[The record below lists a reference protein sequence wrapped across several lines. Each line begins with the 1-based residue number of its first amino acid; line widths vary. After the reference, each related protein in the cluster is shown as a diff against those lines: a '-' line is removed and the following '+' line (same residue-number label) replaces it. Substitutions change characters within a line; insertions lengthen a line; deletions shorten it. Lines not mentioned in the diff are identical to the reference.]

1 MTVSVDACSSPNNV
15 MIKQL
20 LRALAALALV
30 ATPTLLRA
38 QEIEPEDAVQSEEQ
52 VIQGQATEFIFVEGS
67 LPLVPSS
74 NTIASKL
81 PLSLF
86 MTPNNIGIVTAELMR
101 EQNARVMGDALTNI
115 SGINVQAGF
124 GVTDYFVIRGF
135 DSLSSSLIL
144 TDGAPEPE
152 ATYWQLYNV
161 ELVEVLKGP
170 GGFLYGSNPLA
181 GTVNLVRKQPLSA
194 QRMTGGASYG
204 SFAEFEG
211 LLDYNYGKPDSDV
224 AFRINGLYRSSD
236 GYRDA
241 KDSRVTAF
249 NPSLSWQLSEGHR
262 LNASF
267 EYVDARYS
275 PDAGVPLLLT
285 GFNADGS
292 PNFEVAPVDPKSN
305 YNSQFD
311 QSEQDIYRFQIDY
324 EGTISDSV
332 TLRNKLYSRR
342 LAWLSDG
349 TLINGAAP
357 RFIPSGIVGYD
368 VFRTFIALDDQQ
380 NFSGNQFEAIFEFAT
395 GSVSHNL
402 LTGVEFGRYAD
413 EFTLDVAF
421 LPPVDLDNPVNF
433 PIDPQPIPGQMVA
446 GDARSLV
453 FAPYAIDQ
461 ISFSRHFQLLVGARL
476 DKIDFKDDLS
486 GRERSDSEVS
496 PMFGAV
502 WLPTRDVSVYG
513 NYSRSF
519 SPPSPRAFGDFEP
532 EKSRQVEFG
541 VKTRWL
547 DGRAQ
552 LTAAVYELERENIA
566 IPDDNGFTQ
575 QIGNQRSRGFELELA
590 IEPGS
595 GFRAVA
601 AYAYTDAEL
610 TKFAQTVF
618 VPTPIGFLPIVFDRS
633 GNRPAFAP
641 EHLLSFWG
649 TKTFNNALGLSLG
662 GRYIGEQF
670 IAEDNAFAMS
680 GAFVVN
686 AAATYGWD
694 NYRLSVNVQNLT
706 GTDYYTRGFGS
717 QSVIPALPAAAWF
730 RLGVA
735 F

>member
-1 MTVSVDACSSPNNV
+1 M
-15 MIKQL
+15 MKQF
-20 LRALAALALV
+20 LRTLALV
-30 ATPTLLRA
+30 ALVAAPAQLLA
-38 QEIEPEDAVQSEEQ
+38 QETDQEDTAQSKEQ
-52 VIQGQATEFIFVEGS
+52 VVQGQATDFIFVEGS

-81 PLSLF
+81 PMSLF
-86 MTPNNIGIVTAELMR
+86 MTPNNVGIVTSELMR
-101 EQNARVMGDALTNI
+101 EQNARVLGDALNNV
-115 SGINVQAGF
+115 SGINVQPGF

-181 GTVNLVRKQPLSA
+181 GTVNLVRKQPLLA
-194 QRMTGGASYG
+194 QRVAGGASYG
-204 SFAEFEG
+204 SFADFEG
-211 LLDYNYGKPDSDV
+211 LLDYNYGKPGSDV
-224 AFRINGLYRSSD
+224 AFRINGLYRRSD
-236 GYRDA
+236 GYRDD

-249 NPSLSWQLSEGHR
+249 NPSVAWKLDEDHR

-285 GFNADGS
+285 GFNADSS
-292 PNFEVAPVDPKSN
+292 PNFEVAPVDPRNN

-324 EGTISDSV
+324 EGKVSDSV
-332 TLRNKLYSRR
+332 TIRNKLYHRR
-342 LAWLSDG
+342 LDWLSDG

-357 RFIPSGIVGYD
+357 RFIPSDSAGYD
-368 VFRTFIALDDQQ
+368 VFRTFIALDDKQ
-380 NFSGNQFEAIFEFAT
+380 NFLGNQFEVIFEFNT

-433 PIDPQPIPGQMVA
+433 PIDPQPIPGQMAA
-446 GDARSLV
+446 GDARSLI
-453 FAPYAIDQ
+453 FAPYVIDQ
-461 ISFSRHFQLLVGARL
+461 ISFSPNFQLLAGARL
-476 DKIDFKDDLS
+476 DTIDFKDDLS
-486 GRERSDSEVS
+486 GRERNDSEVS
-496 PMFGAV
+496 PMLGAV

-519 SPPSPRAFGDFEP
+519 APPSPRAFGDFDP

-552 LTAAVYELERENIA
+552 FTVAVYHLERENIA

-575 QIGNQRSRGFELELA
+575 QIGNQRSRGFEFELA
-590 IEPGS
+590 IEPGA

-601 AYAYTDAEL
+601 AYAYNDAEL
-610 TKFAQTVF
+610 TKFAETAF
-618 VPTPIGFLPIVFDRS
+618 VPTPVGFVPVVFDRS

-649 TKTFNNALGLSLG
+649 TKTFTNGLGVSLG

-670 IAEDNAFAMS
+670 IAEDNAFAVS

-686 AAATYGWD
+686 AAATYAWD
-694 NYRLSVNVQNLT
+694 DYNLSVNVQNLT

-717 QSVIPALPAAAWF
+717 QSVIPATPAAAWI